1 MGRTLRKRYLSPI
14 TYPGVVDPAH
24 VQRFA
29 LLLMAFGATL
39 ELSDA
44 VRRTADPARE
54 LGYPL
59 LWLALLLGIV
69 GFAAAFDRAEDA

>member
-1 MGRTLRKRYLSPI
+1 MDSP
-14 TYPGVVDPAH
+14 D

-29 LLLMAFGATL
+29 LLLMLFGATL

-44 VRRTADPARE
+44 VRRTADPARH

-59 LWLALLLGIV
+59 LWIALLLGLV
-69 GFAAAFDRAEDA
+69 GFLAAFDRGDGA

>member
-1 MGRTLRKRYLSPI
+1 MDSP
-14 TYPGVVDPAH
+14 D

-29 LLLMAFGATL
+29 LLLMLFGATL

-59 LWLALLLGIV
+59 LWVALLLGAV
-69 GFAAAFDRAEDA
+69 GFLAAFDRGDGA

>member
-1 MGRTLRKRYLSPI
+1 MN
-14 TYPGVVDPAH
+14 PAN

-29 LLLMAFGATL
+29 LLLMLFGATL

-44 VRRTADPARE
+44 VRRTADPARH

-59 LWLALLLGIV
+59 LWIALLVGVV
-69 GFAAAFDRAEDA
+69 GFLAAFSSGDRA